1 MAMRK
6 ISESTVRRLCVYLR
20 LLEEF
25 QRAGKTTVNS
35 GELAVRGQNTPAQV
49 RKDLSFFGSF
59 GKRGLG
65 YDVLD
70 LTDRLHNIMGLDRT
84 YRVALI
90 GAGKIGS
97 ALVQYSGFSERGFE
111 VVLAYD
117 NDETKIGT
125 CWDRVTVR
133 DVRDLE
139 SDLTAEPI
147 DIAVLATPAS
157 VVQEI
162 LDRLVKLGVKAVLN
176 FAPTPLSHANDVTV
190 QNVNMAVEL
199 ETLSYALRNCL

>member
-1 MAMRK
+1 MRK
-6 ISESTVRRLCVYLR
+6 ISESTVRRLSGYLR

-25 QRAGKTTVNS
+25 QRAGKTTVS
-35 GELAVRGQNTPAQV
+35 SDELAVQGHTTSAQV

-70 LTDRLHNIMGLDRT
+70 LADRLRDIMGLDRT

-97 ALVQYSGFSERGFE
+97 ALVQYRGFSERGFE

-117 NDETKIGT
+117 NDEAKIGT
-125 CWDRVTVR
+125 SWDRVTVK

-147 DIAVLATPAS
+147 HIAVLSTPAS
-157 VVQEI
+157 VAQEI

-176 FAPTPLSHANDVTV
+176 FAPTPLSHPNDVTV

-199 ETLSYALRNCL
+199 ETLSYALRNRQD